1 MSIVNHG
8 FALAALLSLF
18 TWAVHTFLGGR
29 AIAKPLLACE
39 LKPIPKYTNY
49 YCWHIVTITLL
60 TMAGG
65 FAYAA
70 LGEEGFD
77 VGLLFTLLA
86 ISYCLWSLILVAW
99 KKRKPIELP
108 QWILFLAVSAAA
120 IWGLLT

>member
-1 MSIVNHG
+1 MNIVNYG
-8 FALAALLSLF
+8 FALAALLSLL

-29 AIAKPLLACE
+29 AIARPLLACE

-60 TMAGG
+60 AMTWG

-70 LGEEGFD
+70 FREEGFD

-99 KKRKPIELP
+99 KKRKLIELP
-108 QWILFLAVSAAA
+108 QWILFLGVSAAA
-120 IWGLLT
+120 VLGILT